1 MAIASELA
9 QVVWRLG
16 DLCHFYRSF
25 NWRIKCAVCFEITLQ
40 RPLRNPD
47 TEFVT
52 RYRNRISFLQLQGHF
67 QANQVKIGNSDVKFR
82 RFYFLMDQIML
93 DWHGGLSFFR
103 LFLCLPAFSSV
114 SFLWLVLLFLRC
126 CRRRIRAG
134 GEIIYSQISHPN
146 FGKM

>member
-114 SFLWLVLLFLRC
+114 FSLACPSFLAALPAQDSG
-126 CRRRIRAG
+126 RRGNNIFA
-134 GEIIYSQISHPN
+134 N
-146 FGKM
+146 FTSKLW